1 MAALFML
8 ECFVA
13 LCGLLILGIHLLL
26 EHSVLIKRPA
36 AGHVP
41 QLESDSSLRGPES
54 AEQWSGRWSLR
65 AKRSLTLGEAP
76 LLRSFTRAGGASAGL
91 SIRGRRFGIG

>member
-1 MAALFML
+1 ML

-41 QLESDSSLRGPES
+41 PLESESLLRGSER
-54 AEQWSGRWSLR
+54 AEQSSERWTLR
-65 AKRSLTLGEAP
+65 TKRSLSLGEAP
-76 LLRSFTRAGGASAGL
+76 LLRSFTRAGGASAGI